1 VLRPVDWAGELN
13 PKRLFPELGNVNDG
27 VEADCKPGA
36 VEVLDGAAI
45 AMPAASL
52 EAATGERLGVDVM
65 DELEKLAILDDTGE
79 VKSFDDGLLVASGAT
94 DFTSSFA
101 PPIPNDM
108 VLAALF
114 SAVVPSDLADVA
126 TDEPTGALEEKLN
139 AVNAGDDKI
148 AGLLLDTANMEV
160 EAAELIAGLSVGG
173 AVSSFGGEYE
183 KPLLRL
189 EVDVAEVKRRG
200 AFNVVDA
207 AEGNTLSDD
216 LATSSAFSV
225 LSPLSGLVLANVVSF
240 VTLET

>member
-1 VLRPVDWAGELN
+1 MLRPVDWAGELN

-45 AMPAASL
+45 AMPATSL
-52 EAATGERLGVDVM
+52 EAATGEKLGVEVT
-65 DELEKLAILDDTGE
+65 ELEKLAIFDDTGE
-79 VKSFDDGLLVASGAT
+79 VKSFDGDLLVASGGK

-101 PPIPNDM
+101 APTPNDM

-114 SAVVPSDLADVA
+114 STVVPSDLADVT

-139 AVNAGDDKI
+139 AVNAGDDEI
-148 AGLLLDTANMEV
+148 AGLLLDTANMEL

-189 EVDVAEVKRRG
+189 EVDAAEVKRRG
-200 AFNVVDA
+200 TFSVADA
-207 AEGNTLSDD
+207 AEGNTFSDD

-225 LSPLSGLVLANVVSF
+225 LSPLSGLVLANGVGF
-240 VTLET
+240 MTLET